1 MRKGSFFACA
11 LVGLTAVAACQP
23 LYAGKPDK
31 LVNPGIKRR
40 PPEPPEVE
48 VVIKP
53 IEACVTAFHD
63 DPKTYPRSP
72 SDAKVSAAALSD
84 GDTAM
89 SQANRAPDMA
99 THVRLTVQGI
109 ERYRVALAKDPYNP
123 GITVKLALAY
133 DAMYRKGCTLA
144 LLKRIGAM
152 QLNPRYQQRAQGVA
166 DDVAGNKSSFTGY
179 TSEATA
185 AVGR

>member
-31 LVNPGIKRR
+31 LVNPGKKRR

-53 IEACVTAFHD
+53 IENCVASFHD
-63 DPKTYPRSP
+63 DPKTFPKTPADKRLSQ
-72 SDAKVSAAALSD
+72 AAVSD

-89 SQANRAPDMA
+89 SQANRATDAA
-99 THVRLTVQGI
+99 TQVNLTKTGI
-109 ERYRVALAKDPYNP
+109 ERYRVALQKDPYNAD
-123 GITVKLALAY
+123 ITVKLAIAY
-133 DAMYRKGCTLA
+133 DAMYRKGCALA

-152 QLNPRYQQRAQGVA
+152 TLNPRYQTAAQHSA
-166 DDVAGNKSSFTGY
+166 DDVVGNTTSFRQY
-179 TSEATA
+179 RSDAVS